1 MGMEIAQVSFN
12 AGEISPA
19 LYARTNLEKFSS
31 AAKILL
37 NFYVKKE
44 GGLDKR
50 PGSWYVGTVQNNG
63 YPSRLR
69 RFQFSQEQGYAL
81 EFGNKVLRIISEGGF
96 VAAKDSDT
104 PYELETPYDIDS
116 VWQMKFEQSA
126 DVVYITHPNHTP
138 RMLKRFD
145 HNHWEIEDML
155 FVPRTSTPVN
165 LSARGSGSGRT
176 YKYKVT
182 AIDDQ
187 LGEESLPATVEITN
201 GELSGTNKITLTWDK
216 VSGCQKYNI
225 YRLYSGMYGWIS
237 TVVSDDEATEKV
249 SMIDENAEIDY
260 NNTPPTSR
268 NPFDGEN
275 KYPSA
280 CGIHEQRMAMGATLE
295 DFELVEASRAGC
307 YNNFTMSNPIQ
318 DNDAIS
324 VRATGKQV
332 NTIYHFISLNDLLMT
347 TANGVWKLMPG
358 ESGYLSGKDPKIKQQ
373 NTWPCDNIEPL
384 IIGNMALFFSDGH
397 IRTLGYA
404 LASDGYDGEDICIF
418 ATHLFDGRKVV
429 DWGYCSSKYQV
440 WIIFDDGQAAVLTF
454 IKEHQLTAFTRYVT
468 DGWIESICPV
478 KEASGES
485 LYAVVVREVNGTGQR
500 GIERFVLEQNITA
513 KDSDYLFMDCAS
525 ELIAETDVS
534 TISGIDYLEG
544 RQVGVMVDN
553 GYQGLKKVENGT
565 INLDVPGKHV
575 KVGLPYA
582 AMLRTLSV
590 DYPTEMSQ
598 TSLGSKKRITGVKML
613 VENSGMFKVAEV
625 DENNSNYSET
635 SLNYQ
640 KYGEAYD
647 LISGYK
653 HMDLLGGYNS
663 HGEIVIVSEDPVP
676 LTINAMICE
685 VAHGG

>member
-19 LYARTNLEKFSS
+19 LYARTNLEKYGS

-50 PGSWYVGTVQNNG
+50 PGSWYVGGVQNNG

-69 RFQFSQEQGYAL
+69 RFQFSQDQGYAL
-81 EFGNKVLRIISEGGF
+81 EFGNKVLRIISEGGL
-96 VAAKDSDT
+96 VTAKDST
-104 PYELETPYDIDS
+104 EPYELETAYDIDE

-126 DVVYITHPNHTP
+126 DVVYITHPLHVP
-138 RMLKRFD
+138 RMLKRYD
-145 HNHWEIEDML
+145 HNRWEFEDMV
-155 FVPRTSTPVN
+155 FVPKTSTPAN
-165 LSARGSGSGRT
+165 LKAAGSGSGRT

-182 AIDDQ
+182 AIDDKS
-187 LGEESLPATVEITN
+187 GEESLPASVEITN
-201 GELSGTNKITLTWDK
+201 GELSATNKITLTWDK
-216 VSGCQKYNI
+216 VAGCGKYNV

-237 TVVSDDEATEKV
+237 TVVTDEGAATV
-249 SMIDENAEIDY
+249 SMVDENAELDY
-260 NNTPPTSR
+260 NTTPPTKR

-295 DFELVEASRAGC
+295 DFELVEASRSGC

-358 ESGYLSGKDPKIKQQ
+358 ETGFLSGKDPNIKQQ

-397 IRTLGYA
+397 IRTLGYS

-440 WIIFDDGQAAVLTF
+440 WIIFEDGQAAVLTF
-454 IKEHQLTAFTRYVT
+454 IKEHQLAAFTRYVT

-500 GIERFVLEQNITA
+500 SIERFVLEQNITS

-525 ELIAETDVS
+525 ELISETKVS
-534 TISGIDYLEG
+534 TVSGIDYLEG
-544 RQVGVMVDN
+544 RNVAVMVDG
-553 GYQGLKKVENGT
+553 GYQGLKTVINGE
-565 INLDVPGKHV
+565 IRLDVPGKHI
-575 KVGLPYA
+575 KVGLPYT

-590 DYPTEMSQ
+590 DYPTEMSA
-598 TSLGSKKRITGVKML
+598 TSLGNKKKITAVKFL
-613 VENSGMFKVAEV
+613 VENSGYFKAAQV
-625 DENNSNYSET
+625 DENTVNYAET
-635 SLNYQ
+635 SLTYQ

-647 LISGYK
+647 LINGYK
-653 HMDLLGGYNS
+653 RLDLLGGYNNN
-663 HGEIVIVSEDPVP
+663 GEIIVISDDPVP
-676 LTINAMICE
+676 LTINAVIAE
-685 VAHGG
+685 VTHGG

>member
-1 MGMEIAQVSFN
+1 MELAQVSFN

-19 LYARTNLEKFSS
+19 LYARTNLEKYSS
-31 AAKILL
+31 AAKLLL

-50 PGSWYVGTVQNNG
+50 PGSYYVGPVQNNG

-69 RFQFSQEQGYAL
+69 RFQFSQDQGYAL
-81 EFGNKVLRIISEGGF
+81 EFGNKILRIVSEGGL
-96 VAAKDSDT
+96 VAAKGSQT
-104 PYELETPYDIDS
+104 PYELTTPYDIEE

-126 DVVYITHPNHTP
+126 DVVFITHPLHIP
-138 RMLKRFD
+138 RMLKRYD
-145 HNHWEIEDML
+145 HNHWEFEDMV
-155 FVPRTSTPVN
+155 FVPKTATPAN
-165 LSARGSGSGRT
+165 FKATGSGTGHT

-182 AIDDQ
+182 AIDDK
-187 LGEESLPATVEITN
+187 LGEESLPAAVEVEN
-201 GELSGTNKITLTWDK
+201 GELSNQNKITLTWDT
-216 VSGCQKYNI
+216 VAGCTKYNV

-237 TVVSDDEATEKV
+237 TVVTDEGNATA
-249 SMIDENAEIDY
+249 SMIDENSELDY
-260 NNTPPTSR
+260 NTTPPTKR

-275 KYPSA
+275 KYPSV
-280 CGIHEQRMAMGATLE
+280 CGIQEQRMAMGATLE
-295 DFELVEASRAGC
+295 DFELVEASRSGC

-347 TANGVWKLMPG
+347 TSNGVWKLMPG
-358 ESGYLSGKDPKIKQQ
+358 ETGYLSGKDPKIKQQ

-397 IRTLGYA
+397 IRTLGYS

-440 WIIFDDGQAAVLTF
+440 WIVFDDGQAAVLTY
-454 IKEHQLTAFTRYVT
+454 IKEHQLVAFTRYVT

-478 KEASGES
+478 KEASGEN
-485 LYAVVVREVNGTGQR
+485 LYAVVVREVNGEGKR
-500 GIERFVLEQNITA
+500 GIERFILNQNITS

-525 ELIAETDVS
+525 ELISETEVS
-534 TISGIDYLEG
+534 TVSGIDYLEG
-544 RQVGVMVDN
+544 RNVAVMVDG
-553 GYQGLKKVENGT
+553 GYQGLKTVRNGT
-565 INLDVPGKHV
+565 ISLDIPGKHI
-575 KVGLPYA
+575 KVGLPYT

-590 DYPTEMSQ
+590 DYPTESSS
-598 TSLGSKKRITGVKML
+598 TSIGNKKKVNGVKML
-613 VENSGMFKVAEV
+613 VENSGMFKVAAV
-625 DENNSNYSET
+625 DENTLNYSET

-640 KYGEAYD
+640 KYGEGYD
-647 LISGYK
+647 LINGWK
-653 HMDLLGGYNS
+653 HIDLMGGYNS
-663 HGEIVIVSEDPVP
+663 NGEIIVISEDPVP
-676 LTINAMICE
+676 LTINAVIAE
-685 VAHGG
+685 VSHGG

>member
-1 MGMEIAQVSFN
+1 MELAQVSFN

-19 LYARTNLEKFSS
+19 LYARTNLEKYTS
-31 AAKILL
+31 AAKLLL

-50 PGSWYVGTVQNNG
+50 PGSYYVGTVQNNG

-69 RFQFSQEQGYAL
+69 RFQFSQDQGYAL
-81 EFGNKVLRIISEGGF
+81 EFGNKILRIISGGGI
-96 VAAKDSDT
+96 VAAKDSQT
-104 PYELETPYDIDS
+104 PYELTTPYDIEE

-126 DVVYITHPNHTP
+126 DVVFITHPLHVP
-138 RMLKRFD
+138 RMLKRYD
-145 HNHWEIEDML
+145 HNHWEFEDMV
-155 FVPRTSTPVN
+155 FVPKTSTPAN
-165 LSARGSGSGRT
+165 FKATGSGTGHT

-182 AIDDQ
+182 AIDDK
-187 LGEESLPATVEITN
+187 LGEESLPAAVEVEN
-201 GELSGTNKITLTWDK
+201 GELSNQNKITLTWDT
-216 VSGCQKYNI
+216 VAGCTKYNV

-237 TVVSDDEATEKV
+237 TVVTDEGAGTA
-249 SMIDENAEIDY
+249 SMVDENSELDY
-260 NNTPPTSR
+260 NTTPPTKR

-275 KYPSA
+275 KYPSV
-280 CGIHEQRMAMGATLE
+280 CGIQEQRMAMGATLE
-295 DFELVEASRAGC
+295 DFELVEASRSGC

-347 TANGVWKLMPG
+347 TSNGVWKLMPG
-358 ESGYLSGKDPKIKQQ
+358 ETGYLSGKDPKIKQQ

-384 IIGNMALFFSDGH
+384 IIGNQALFFSDGH
-397 IRTLGYA
+397 IRTLGYS

-418 ATHLFDGRKVV
+418 ATHLFEGRNVV

-440 WIIFDDGQAAVLTF
+440 WIVFDDGQAAILTY
-454 IKEHQLTAFTRYVT
+454 IKEHQLVAFTRYVT

-478 KEASGES
+478 KEASGEN
-485 LYAVVVREVNGTGQR
+485 LYAVVVREVNGEGKR
-500 GIERFVLEQNITA
+500 GIERFILNQDITS

-525 ELIAETDVS
+525 ELISETEVS
-534 TISGIDYLEG
+534 KVSGIDYLEG
-544 RQVGVMVDN
+544 RNVAVMVDG
-553 GYQGLKKVENGT
+553 GYQGLKTVKNGT
-565 INLDVPGKHV
+565 INLDIPGKHV

-590 DYPTEMSQ
+590 DYPTESSS
-598 TSLGSKKRITGVKML
+598 TSIGTKKRVNGVKIL
-613 VENSGMFKVAEV
+613 VENSGMFKVAAV
-625 DENNSNYSET
+625 DENMLNYSET

-647 LISGYK
+647 LINGYK
-653 HMDLLGGYNS
+653 HIDLVGGYNNS
-663 HGEIVIVSEDPVP
+663 GEIVVISEDPVP
-676 LTINAMICE
+676 LTINAVIAE
-685 VAHGG
+685 VSHGG

>member
-1 MGMEIAQVSFN
+1 MGMELAQVSFN

-19 LYARTNLEKFSS
+19 LYARTNLEKYGS

-50 PGSWYVGTVQNNG
+50 PGSWYVGGVQNNG

-81 EFGNKVLRIISEGGF
+81 EFGNKVLRIISEGGI
-96 VAAKDSDT
+96 VAAEDGVT
-104 PYELETPYDIDS
+104 PYELETPYDIDE

-126 DVVYITHPNHTP
+126 DVVFITHPLHTP
-138 RMLKRFD
+138 RMLKRYD
-145 HNHWEIEDML
+145 HNHWEFEDMV
-155 FVPRTSTPVN
+155 FVPKTSTPTGFK
-165 LSARGSGSGRT
+165 ASGSGTGHT

-182 AIDDQ
+182 AIDDK
-187 LGEESLPATVEITN
+187 LGEESLPAEVEIN
-201 GELSGTNKITLTWDK
+201 SGELSSSNKVTLTWNT
-216 VSGCQKYNI
+216 VSGCTKYNI

-237 TVVSDDEATEKV
+237 TVVTDEAATTA
-249 SMIDENAEIDY
+249 SMVDENAELDY
-260 NNTPPTSR
+260 NTTPPTKR

-275 KYPSA
+275 KYPSV
-280 CGIHEQRMAMGATLE
+280 CGIQEQRMAMGATLE
-295 DFELVEASRAGC
+295 DFELIEASRSGC

-332 NTIYHFISLNDLLMT
+332 NTIYHFISLNDLLIT
-347 TANGVWKLMPG
+347 TSNGVWKLMPG
-358 ESGYLSGKDPKIKQQ
+358 DTGYLSGKDPKMKQQ
-373 NTWPCDNIEPL
+373 NTWPCDNVEPL
-384 IIGNMALFFSDGH
+384 IIGNQALFFSDGH

-440 WIIFDDGQAAVLTF
+440 WVVFDDGQAACLTY
-454 IKEHQLTAFTRYVT
+454 IKEHQLVAFTRYVT

-485 LYAVVVREVNGTGQR
+485 LYAVVVRDINGEGKR
-500 GIERFVLEQNITA
+500 GIERFVLEQTITS

-525 ELIAETDVS
+525 ELISETAIT
-534 TISGIDYLEG
+534 TISGLEYLEG
-544 RQVGVMVDN
+544 RSVGVMVDG
-553 GYQGLKKVENGT
+553 GYQGEKIVEDGT
-565 INLDVPGKHV
+565 IKIDIPGRHI
-575 KVGLPYA
+575 KVGLLYT

-590 DYPTEMSQ
+590 DYPTEKSA
-598 TSLGSKKRITGVKML
+598 TALGTKKRITRVKVL
-613 VENSGMFKVAEV
+613 VENSGMFKAAEI
-625 DENNSNYSET
+625 DEDALNYSET

-640 KYGEAYD
+640 KYGEGYD
-647 LISGYK
+647 LMTGYK
-653 HMDLLGGYNS
+653 SLDLLGGYNS
-663 HGEIVIVSEDPVP
+663 NGEIVIVSQDPVP
-676 LTINAMICE
+676 LTINALVAE
-685 VAHGG
+685 VANGG

>member
-1 MGMEIAQVSFN
+1 MELAQVSFN

-19 LYARTNLEKFSS
+19 LYARTNLEKYTS
-31 AAKILL
+31 AAKLLL

-50 PGSWYVGTVQNNG
+50 PGSYYVGTVQNNG

-69 RFQFSQEQGYAL
+69 RFQFSQDQGYAL
-81 EFGNKVLRIISEGGF
+81 EFGNKILRIISEGGI
-96 VAAKDSDT
+96 VAAKDSQT
-104 PYELETPYDIDS
+104 PYELTTPYDIEE

-126 DVVYITHPNHTP
+126 DVVFITHPLHVP
-138 RMLKRFD
+138 RMLKRYD
-145 HNHWEIEDML
+145 HNHWEFEDMV
-155 FVPRTSTPVN
+155 FVPKTSTPAN
-165 LSARGSGSGRT
+165 FKATGSGTGHT

-182 AIDDQ
+182 AIDDK
-187 LGEESLPATVEITN
+187 LGEESLPAAVEVEN
-201 GELSGTNKITLTWDK
+201 GELSNQNKITLTWDT
-216 VSGCQKYNI
+216 VAGCTKYNV

-237 TVVSDDEATEKV
+237 TVVTDEGNATA
-249 SMIDENAEIDY
+249 SMIDENSELDY
-260 NNTPPTSR
+260 NTTPPTKR

-275 KYPSA
+275 KYPSV
-280 CGIHEQRMAMGATLE
+280 CGIQEQRMAMGATLE
-295 DFELVEASRAGC
+295 DFELVEASRSGC

-347 TANGVWKLMPG
+347 TSNGVWKLMPG
-358 ESGYLSGKDPKIKQQ
+358 ETGYLSGKDPKIKQQ

-397 IRTLGYA
+397 IRTLGYS

-440 WIIFDDGQAAVLTF
+440 WIVFDDGQAAVLTY
-454 IKEHQLTAFTRYVT
+454 IKEHQLVAFTRYVT

-478 KEASGES
+478 KEASGEN
-485 LYAVVVREVNGTGQR
+485 LYAVVVREVNGEGKR
-500 GIERFVLEQNITA
+500 GIERFILNQNITS

-525 ELIAETDVS
+525 ELISETEVS
-534 TISGIDYLEG
+534 TVSGIDYLEG
-544 RQVGVMVDN
+544 RNVAVMVDG
-553 GYQGLKKVENGT
+553 GYQGLKTVRNGT
-565 INLDVPGKHV
+565 ISLDIPGKHI
-575 KVGLPYA
+575 KVGLPYT

-590 DYPTEMSQ
+590 DYPTESSS
-598 TSLGSKKRITGVKML
+598 TSIGNKKKVNGVKIL
-613 VENSGMFKVAEV
+613 VENSGMFKVAAV
-625 DENNSNYSET
+625 DENMLNYSET

-647 LISGYK
+647 LINGYK
-653 HMDLLGGYNS
+653 HIDLVGCYNNS
-663 HGEIVIVSEDPVP
+663 GEIVVISEDPVP
-676 LTINAMICE
+676 LTINAVIAE
-685 VAHGG
+685 VSHGG